1 MVQPL
6 QTVQETNSDDSASS
20 PESDL
25 HEGWSD
31 MDALF
36 WVLQTGKH
44 YLIMDA
50 LDSISDNKSLL
61 FVVKPVGAHFMF
73 NIL

>member
-6 QTVQETNSDDSASS
+6 QTIQETNSDDSASS

-31 MDALF
+31 MDDLL
-36 WVLQTGKH
+36 WVLHTGTD

-50 LDSISDNKSLL
+50 LDSVSDNRILV
-61 FVVKPVGAHFMF
+61 FAVKPVGAHFMF
-73 NIL
+73 NIS